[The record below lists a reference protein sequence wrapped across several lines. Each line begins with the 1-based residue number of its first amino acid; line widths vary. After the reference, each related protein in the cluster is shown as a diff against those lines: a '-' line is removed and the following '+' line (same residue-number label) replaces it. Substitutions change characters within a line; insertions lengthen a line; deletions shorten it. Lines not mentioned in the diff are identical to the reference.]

1 MAFDYVIVGSGF
13 FGAIC
18 AYELKKRG
26 KRVVVLEKRKHIG
39 GNVYTET
46 RDGINVHVYGP
57 HVFHTSD
64 KEVWDW
70 INQFVTFNNYRV
82 QTVAMYE
89 GQAYSLPFSMW
100 TFSKLWP
107 EVTTPEQAKEMIKSQ
122 AWVGEPQNLEEQAM
136 QLVGREVYEKF
147 IKGYT
152 EKQWRKSAKELP
164 AAIIKRLPVRFTYD
178 NNYFFDIYQGVP
190 IGGYTQIFDKLLQGI
205 EVKLETDYLQ
215 NKDFWD
221 AQGTVIYTGA
231 IDQLFDYEYGVLEY
245 KTVEFDHQHL
255 EVENFQGS
263 AVVNYTQ
270 AEIPYTRIVEH
281 KHFEFAKTASTW
293 ITYET
298 PVEYTKDKE
307 PMYPV
312 NDATNN
318 TIYARYKE
326 KADAKNILLG
336 GRLAEYKYYDMHQVI
351 RSALNFVNS
360 DRIAL

>member
-1 MAFDYVIVGSGF
+1 MAYDFVIVGSGF

-26 KRVVVLEKRKHIG
+26 KKVIVLEKRKHIA
-39 GNVYTET
+39 GNVYTEN

-70 INQFVTFNNYRV
+70 MNQFVTFNNYRV
-82 QTVAMYE
+82 QTVAMYGGE
-89 GQAYSLPFSMW
+89 AYSLPFSMW
-100 TFSKLWP
+100 TFSKLWGITSP
-107 EVTTPEQAKEMIKSQ
+107 DEAKRIIAEQSNAVSD
-122 AWVGEPQNLEEQAM
+122 PQNLEEQAI

-152 EKQWRKSAKELP
+152 EKQWRKPATELP

-190 IGGYTQIFDKLLQGI
+190 IGGYTQIFEKLLDGI
-205 EVKLETDYLQ
+205 EVKLDTDYLQ
-215 NKDFWD
+215 DKSFWD
-221 AQGTVIYTGA
+221 NQGTVIYTGA
-231 IDQLFDYEYGVLEY
+231 IDQLFNYEFGVLEY
-245 KTVEFDHQHL
+245 KTVKFDHQHRQ
-255 EVENFQGS
+255 VENFQGS
-263 AVVNYTQ
+263 AVVNYTE
-270 AEIPYTRIVEH
+270 AKIPYTRIVEH
-281 KHFEFAKTASTW
+281 KHFESVKTPTTW

-298 PVEYTKDKE
+298 PVEYTKDRE

-312 NDATNN
+312 NDSVNN
-318 TIYARYKE
+318 AIYAKYKE
-326 KADAKNILLG
+326 KAQLKNILLG

-351 RSALNFVNS
+351 RSALDFVGK
-360 DRIAL
+360 I